1 MRSLNEISES
11 SFAKAFKVGSK
22 NAAVLPEPVWLDTR
36 RSLPSSAAGIA
47 CSCTGVGVVKPKP
60 SIAWIKDA
68 SREKSAKVLLIE
80 SVHPEVGAPLNKLQ
94 YGHRQKAAQQIELKN

>member
-1 MRSLNEISES
+1 MRSLNDES
-11 SFAKAFKVGSK
+11 ASSVAKAFSVGSK

-60 SIAWIKDA
+60 SIA
-68 SREKSAKVLLIE
+68 
-80 SVHPEVGAPLNKLQ
+80 
-94 YGHRQKAAQQIELKN
+94 